1 MYKLSGIEDVLVDA
15 EVVAQGS
22 IAGVLN
28 GHNYNRSIRAHKIMY
43 EGLSRLLLKSFV
55 DSLDDLSSQ
64 AYKNVAE
71 SPVNGN
77 HRHFCT
83 SHLLKVHELLINFMA
98 TRSAASP
105 MLSYSC
111 TYIQAVQMLLM
122 FVRATRESDWKAHV
136 ETFRL
141 MLPFF
146 FSLDRQNY
154 ATLVLAKILYAK
166 FAIIYYCDARLPFCS
181 QKNLSPKICCHTLLL
196 RNRPTLEF
204 FTLSLKVV

>member
-1 MYKLSGIEDVLVDA
+1 MNAI
-15 EVVAQGS
+15 
-22 IAGVLN
+22 
-28 GHNYNRSIRAHKIMY
+28 
-43 EGLSRLLLKSFV
+43 
-55 DSLDDLSSQ
+55 
-64 AYKNVAE
+64 
-71 SPVNGN
+71 
-77 HRHFCT
+77 
-83 SHLLKVHELLINFMA
+83 
-98 TRSAASP
+98 
-105 MLSYSC
+105 SYWC
-111 TYIQAVQMLLM
+111 TYIQAVLMVLM

-154 ATLVLAKILYAK
+154 ARLVLAKILYAK

-204 FTLSLKVV
+204 FTLSLKVVQKIYKFSSYFLLKNNRKVQS